1 MFDLNTL
8 ATVTDQG
15 SVLENLKDGGV
26 IVTLSGI
33 LIVFAM
39 LILLVAVI
47 WAFGKIMTAVTGSG
61 KPPKEKK
68 AKKEAPVADSK
79 ASAKAASNVSEDEGV
94 IAAISAAIMMMYEGT
109 GKTPV
114 IRSIRPTAKG
124 VRSAWAAAGI
134 ANNTRP
140 F

>member
-47 WAFGKIMTAVTGSG
+47 WAFGKIMTAVTGNG
-61 KPPKEKK
+61 KPPKAKN
-68 AKKEAPVADSK
+68 AKKEAPSADSN
-79 ASAKAASNVSEDEGV
+79 ASAKATSNVSEDEGV

-114 IRSIRPTAKG
+114 IRSIRPAAKG
-124 VRSAWAAAGI
+124 VRSVWAAAGI